1 MSTRKTKPAL
11 TSLIELP
18 SERLRLMTITV
29 EHKAST
35 RDGQTWQ
42 TTAAVLPADRLPPRG
57 KHTLH

>member
-1 MSTRKTKPAL
+1 M
-11 TSLIELP
+11 IELP

-29 EHKAST
+29 EHKAPT

-42 TTAAVLPADRLPPRG
+42 TTAALLPADRLPPRG